1 MPKDMR
7 AFIAGRFETFVSEL
21 GTLVNIDS
29 GSDNLAGVEAVA
41 RVLVPRL
48 KAIGFTTRL
57 KKLGTRGVPCLEA
70 FNTSEKETSDILFLG
85 HMDTVF
91 PDDEAVKRPFCV
103 DGSRAT
109 GPGVS
114 DMKGGL
120 VLALHTLET
129 LHYAG
134 LLDRLAIRVC
144 FNGDEE
150 VGSKASRRWI
160 EDHAL
165 TSRRVFVFEPCR
177 PAHRFVLNRKGGG
190 GFTIEARGVSAHA
203 GAEPEKGANAAV
215 ETAYQ
220 VLAVQRFNED
230 AGEGISAHV
239 TVLRSGEKTNIIPDT
254 ARAKVDVRVARKDQ
268 IDRVES
274 FFRSMP
280 DRTHVPGVSLTVRGS
295 VERPPMEADDRAM
308 ALWRLFEKQAESI
321 GLRVDAITT
330 GGCSDGNWASALGIP
345 TIDGMGPIGANAHR
359 PDEYVDLSSVV
370 PQIQLITSVCHTIAD
385 ENRMDW
391 HGGA

>member
-1 MPKDMR
+1 MPKDMH
-7 AFIAGRFETFVSEL
+7 AFIAGRVETFISDLE
-21 GTLVNIDS
+21 TLVNIDS
-29 GSDNLAGVEAVA
+29 GSDNLAGVETVA
-41 RVLVPRL
+41 RVLIPRL

-70 FNTSEKETSDILFLG
+70 FNTLEKETSDILLLG

-91 PDDEAVKRPFCV
+91 PDGEAVKRPFCV
-103 DGSRAT
+103 DGSRAN

-129 LHYAG
+129 LHDAG

-150 VGSKASRRWI
+150 MGSTASRRWI
-160 EDHAL
+160 ENHAL
-165 TSRRVFVFEPCR
+165 TSSRVFVFEPCR
-177 PAHRFVLNRKGGG
+177 PAYRFVLNRKGGG

-203 GAEPEKGANAAV
+203 GVEPERGANAAV

-220 VLAVQRFNED
+220 VLAIQRFNED
-230 AGEGISAHV
+230 AEEGISAHV

-254 ARAKVDVRVARKDQ
+254 AQAKIDVRVARKDQ

-280 DRTHVPGVSLTVRGS
+280 ERTHVPGVSLTVRGG
-295 VERPPMEADDRAM
+295 VKRPPMEADDRAM
-308 ALWRLFEKQAESI
+308 ALWRLFEKKAESI
-321 GLRVDAITT
+321 GLTVDAIAT
-330 GGCSDGNWASALGIP
+330 GGCSDGNWSSALGIP
-345 TIDGMGPIGANAHR
+345 TIDGMGPVGGNAHR
-359 PDEYVDLSSVV
+359 QDEYVELDSIV
-370 PQIQLITSVCHTIAD
+370 PQIELIASVCQSIA
-385 ENRMDW
+385 RQS
-391 HGGA
+391 